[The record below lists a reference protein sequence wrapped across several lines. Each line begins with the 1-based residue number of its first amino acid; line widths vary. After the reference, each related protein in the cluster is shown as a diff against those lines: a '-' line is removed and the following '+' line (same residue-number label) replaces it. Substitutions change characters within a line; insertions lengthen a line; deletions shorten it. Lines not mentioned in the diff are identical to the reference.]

1 MFGKLKQFLINNP
14 QASQQDVE
22 VVKSFEHQIN
32 LIEQFDDMKKTTG
45 WQILNKQIR
54 DDIKERLLKKAQE
67 DERISALIDLLSAV
81 ETKDKAK
88 LIEDE
93 INNILP
99 K

>member
-14 QASQQDVE
+14 QASQQDVD

-32 LIEQFDDMKKTTG
+32 LIEQFDDMKKTQG

-54 DDIKERLLKKAQE
+54 NDIKERLLKKAQE
-67 DERISALIDLLSAV
+67 DERISALVDLLSVV

-99 K
+99 S